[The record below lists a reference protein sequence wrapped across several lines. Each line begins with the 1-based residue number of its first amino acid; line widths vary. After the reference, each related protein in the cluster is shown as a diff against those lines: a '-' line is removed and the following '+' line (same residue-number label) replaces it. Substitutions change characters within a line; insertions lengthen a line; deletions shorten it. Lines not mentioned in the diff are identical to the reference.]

1 MQLAIFGTP
10 IKGSAMSDTTKVVK
24 EKAKLD
30 VSEETLLKA
39 WELMCTAKSM
49 SELYNEKIQ
58 LTSKYVHAT
67 SRGHEAA
74 QLALALQL
82 KPQDFVAPYYRDDS
96 IMLGIG
102 MTPYDLMLQLF
113 AKREDP
119 FSGGRTYYCHPSLKD
134 DDKPKIPHQSSATG
148 MQAIP
153 TTGVGMGVQYK
164 ELMGLAEDYKGENP
178 VVVCSLGDASITE
191 GEVAEAFQMAVL
203 KKLPMLYFI
212 QDNEW
217 DISASA
223 DEIRAGDATHYARG
237 FKGLEVITVE
247 KGHDFVD
254 CYNALKKAIDT
265 IRKERRP
272 FLVHLK
278 VPLLS
283 HHTSG
288 VRMEWYRDDL
298 EDDRKRDPHPY
309 LRVQLLESGIAGS
322 TLDDAEKRALELVKA
337 DFERAQKAEDPKP
350 EDLEN
355 HIFAPTPI
363 TEERGERD
371 PAGKEKTV
379 MVDSALFAMREILE
393 KHPEAL
399 LYGQDVG
406 HRLGGVFREAATLAQ
421 QFGKERVFNTPIQE
435 AFIIGSTVGMSAV
448 GLKPIVEVQF
458 ADYIWPGL
466 NQLFTEVS
474 RSYYLSNGKWPVSA
488 VIRVPVGAYGSG
500 GPYHSSSVESIL
512 SNIRGIKVAYPSTGA
527 DLKGLLKAAYY
538 DPNPC
543 VLLEHKGLYWSKIKG
558 TEGAKTTEPS
568 EDYVVPFGKARVVQ
582 EADQAKVDS
591 GESCVVITYGRGVYW
606 SEEAAKS
613 FPGQVEILDL
623 RSIQPV
629 DAEAIFGS
637 TKKHGKVIV
646 VTEEPRGSSFGQ
658 GIAGRVVDDCF
669 ESLDAPV
676 ITVGA
681 VDTPA
686 IPLNEILEQTYL
698 PNAEEVR
705 AAIERVLTF

>member
-1 MQLAIFGTP
+1 MSETVKP
-10 IKGSAMSDTTKVVK
+10 KKSAKSQIDREV
-24 EKAKLD
+24 
-30 VSEETLLKA
+30 LLKA
-39 WELMCTAKSM
+39 WELMCTAKHM
-49 SELYNEKIQ
+49 SELYNENIQ

-96 IMLGIG
+96 ILLGIG
-102 MTPYDLMLQLF
+102 MKPYDLMLQLF
-113 AKREDP
+113 AKRDDP
-119 FSGGRTYYCHPSLKD
+119 FSGGRTYYSHPSLRD
-134 DDKPKIPHQSSATG
+134 NDKPKIPHQSSATG

-153 TTGVGMGVQYK
+153 TTGVGMGIHYK
-164 ELMGLAEDYKGENP
+164 EQMGLAEDYKGENP

-223 DEIRAGDATHYARG
+223 DEIRVGDASHYAKG

-247 KGHDFVD
+247 KGHDFFE
-254 CYNALKKAIDT
+254 CYQALKKAIDT

-309 LRVQLLESGIAGS
+309 LESQLLDFGFEKSELDALKAEAK
-322 TLDDAEKRALELVKA
+322 TLVDADFKRAQA
-337 DFERAQKAEDPKP
+337 APDPLP
-350 EDLEN
+350 EDLTK
-355 HIFAPTPI
+355 HMFAPTEI
-363 TEERGERD
+363 TEEKGERN

-379 MVDSALFAMREILE
+379 MVDSALFAVREILG

-435 AFIIGSTVGMSAV
+435 AFIIGSTVGMSAA

-488 VIRVPVGAYGSG
+488 VIRVPIGAYGSG
-500 GPYHSSSVESIL
+500 GPYHSSSVESVL

-582 EADQAKVDS
+582 EADQAKIDS
-591 GESCVVITYGRGVYW
+591 GETCVVITYGRGVYW
-606 SEEAAKS
+606 SQEAAKAY
-613 FPGQVEILDL
+613 PGRVEILDL

-629 DAEAIFGS
+629 DAEAIFGA
-637 TKKHGKVIV
+637 TKKHGKVVV

-686 IPLNEILEQTYL
+686 IPLNETLEQTYL
-698 PNAEEVR
+698 PNADKVR
-705 AAIERVLTF
+705 EALERVLEF